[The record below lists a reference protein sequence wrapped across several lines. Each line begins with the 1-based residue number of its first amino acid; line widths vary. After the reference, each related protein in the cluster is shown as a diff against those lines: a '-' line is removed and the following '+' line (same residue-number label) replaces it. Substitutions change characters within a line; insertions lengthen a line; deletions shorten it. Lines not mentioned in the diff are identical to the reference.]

1 MSRGTFIYTHYALI
15 FVIVLVNLALAGKID
30 KKKRILDAIV
40 FVVLVG
46 FYSLFFA
53 THAFELGTDS
63 KNYLQWYESI
73 GVAEGELFKSDFLSL
88 KNAALTLIFWIFKIF
103 GFSFVQVRFSLAI
116 FINIW
121 QAFLLYSFSK
131 KYPAVTNTLV
141 LALVLMTFSVINL
154 ELTLLRNHMAL
165 LAALTSIAAYRASR
179 LVSLLSVVLA
189 LILHLSLAVPLLFYA
204 LILKTKLKLSRYLV
218 IYLIA
223 SLLSLA
229 GLGFDALGDEIL
241 KQLGMYWDVKQVAY
255 KVGFRQDFFAYNTVF
270 LVLFI
275 LWRRRYNQELIKLYI
290 LTSSWFVLCFNIPF
304 SDRWGLYSWILIPLI
319 FITDSRVKL
328 KGLQNTLR
336 LQIVAFTLLILNFF
350 LFA

>member
-1 MSRGTFIYTHYALI
+1 MSRVSFIYTHYALI

-30 KKKRILDAIV
+30 KKKRILDVIV
-40 FVVLVG
+40 FVFFVG

-73 GVAEGELFKSDFLSL
+73 DVAEGDLFKNDLLSSR
-88 KNAALTLIFWIFKIF
+88 NIGLTLIFWIFKIF

-116 FINIW
+116 FINFR
-121 QAFLLYSFSK
+121 QSFLLYNFSK
-131 KYPAVTNTLV
+131 RYPAVTNTLV
-141 LALVLMTFSVINL
+141 LALVLMTYSVINL
-154 ELTLLRNHMAL
+154 ELTLLRNHIAL
-165 LAALTSIAAYRASR
+165 LAALTSIAAYRTSR
-179 LVSLLSVVLA
+179 LVGLFSVVLA

-204 LILKTKLKLSRYLV
+204 LIVKTRLKLSRYLV

-229 GLGFDALGDEIL
+229 GLGFDAFGEEIL
-241 KQLGMYWDVKQVAY
+241 NQFGMYWDLKQVTY

-275 LWRRRYNQELIKLYI
+275 LWRRRYNLELIKLYI

-304 SDRWGLYSWILIPLI
+304 SDRWGMYSWILIPLI
-319 FITDSRVKL
+319 FITDSRVMV
-328 KGLQNTLR
+328 KGLQSMLR
-336 LQIVAFTLLILNFF
+336 LQIVAFTLLIVNFF